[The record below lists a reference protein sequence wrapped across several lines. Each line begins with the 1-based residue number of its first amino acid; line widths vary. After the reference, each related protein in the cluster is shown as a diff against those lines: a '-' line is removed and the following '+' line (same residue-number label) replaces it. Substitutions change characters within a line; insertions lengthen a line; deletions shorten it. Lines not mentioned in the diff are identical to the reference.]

1 MNAHRELSIL
11 PTSEITPLLPL
22 SYRRTPTTSDY
33 GTESESKE
41 RDGPSTS
48 SSPALADPRTEP
60 IPPRWTRSL
69 ESLYEGFDRLTGRLG
84 WTPPT
89 FMAFFILAMIFTL
102 TSYTCVW
109 YGPLVGFPILG
120 SPYSASSSS
129 PFFLSY
135 PFSTSFSSSTSSSS
149 AFYKTHTNETRS
161 AAFLPP
167 IEISNF
173 WGAYSPYFPVREYVP
188 PPREC
193 RINQVNIIQRHGA
206 RFPTV
211 GANERIRGALSRLQ
225 SAHTY
230 LDPRLEFLKEYE
242 YPLGVNELVPFGAFQ
257 SAEAGAKTWERYRKL
272 VRKGKAGLPFVRASG
287 SERVIDSATNW
298 TAGFADANNNIFEPK
313 LAVII
318 PEHLNDTLE
327 DHMCPNAGTP
337 EPQTAIWTEIFAQPI
352 ADRLNAL
359 APGANLSAA
368 DAASLIPL
376 CAFESVAME
385 RPSRF
390 CALFSGE
397 EFEGYEYLADLEKY
411 YNRGWVIFPRCT
423 VIVAEYSNSLVP
435 CRHGQP
441 LGPVQGVG
449 YINELLAR
457 LTNTPVHDHTSTNRT
472 LTSSPH
478 TFPLDRTIYADF
490 SHDNLMVAVFSAMGL
505 FKQDPEGRN
514 GEVDGHLDPERM
526 DRRRTWVTSRIT
538 PFSARMVVERMTC
551 RGRVEG
557 RVGEE
562 GDQEVFNGFI
572 DVDVDEDED
581 EDERVERATKGKA
594 KRRGRNYVRV
604 LVNDAVQPLE
614 FCGGDG
620 DGLCTLERFV
630 DSQWYARK
638 SGDGD
643 WEKCFEG
650 VEREG
655 DF

>member
-1 MNAHRELSIL
+1 MS
-11 PTSEITPLLPL
+11 TP
-22 SYRRTPTTSDY
+22 
-33 GTESESKE
+33 
-41 RDGPSTS
+41 
-48 SSPALADPRTEP
+48 
-60 IPPRWTRSL
+60 W
-69 ESLYEGFDRLTGRLG
+69 
-84 WTPPT
+84 
-89 FMAFFILAMIFTL
+89 
-102 TSYTCVW
+102 V
-109 YGPLVGFPILG
+109 
-120 SPYSASSSS
+120 
-129 PFFLSY
+129 
-135 PFSTSFSSSTSSSS
+135 
-149 AFYKTHTNETRS
+149 
-161 AAFLPP
+161 
-167 IEISNF
+167 
-173 WGAYSPYFPVREYVP
+173 
-188 PPREC
+188 
-193 RINQVNIIQRHGA
+193 
-206 RFPTV
+206 
-211 GANERIRGALSRLQ
+211 
-225 SAHTY
+225 
-230 LDPRLEFLKEYE
+230 
-242 YPLGVNELVPFGAFQ
+242 

-298 TAGFADANNNIFEPK
+298 TAGKTTNPTITFCFADANNNIFEPK

-411 YNRGWVIFPRCT
+411 YNRG
-423 VIVAEYSNSLVP
+423 
-435 CRHGQP
+435 HGQP

-505 FKQDPEGRN
+505 FRQDPEGRN

-562 GDQEVFNGFI
+562 DQEVFNGFI
-572 DVDVDEDED
+572 DEEEDED
-581 EDERVERATKGKA
+581 DRVERVTKGKA
-594 KRRGRNYVRV
+594 KRRRNYVRV